1 MFIEVI
7 YNLNFFE
14 NKPYMLV
21 ITKCTIVIA
30 GCPDLRETIL
40 DLNSGY

>member
-1 MFIEVI
+1 
-7 YNLNFFE
+7 
-14 NKPYMLV
+14 MLV

-40 DLNSGY
+40 DLNSGYSKKGGENHVKAN